1 MGFISSITRSVR
13 NNKISRKLSIST
25 SKPHHEDSKDLIK
38 IPSNVPSLTRVDSL
52 ASTIRLDVQEAT
64 IPTESPAHRK
74 RLTPADLNLQTLFD
88 NAEALDPATSRAVRA
103 LSMPEYPIL
112 KMDTVKPPFDTP
124 AKRLQ
129 DPIDTGRTNGKN
141 IAHTT
146 SSLRNTNGNW
156 KSGRMRK
163 EQSQGHSRSQSQSQ
177 TQNKSQSQSQ
187 SQSQKQT
194 GSRIKRSMTGL
205 LKKSTSLKIPRS
217 SLSLKTMRG
226 PAEPKWMDGRCIS
239 EEDFLVDER
248 AELKWL
254 ELNGLSSRDTEFG
267 VWRGNGFGRPW

>member
-25 SKPHHEDSKDLIK
+25 SNKPHHEDSKDLIK
-38 IPSNVPSLTRVDSL
+38 ILSNAASLTRIDSI
-52 ASTIRLDVQEAT
+52 ASTIRLDIQEPT
-64 IPTESPAHRK
+64 SPTESPTHRK

-88 NAEALDPATSRAVRA
+88 NAEALDPATNRAVRA

-112 KMDTVKPPFDTP
+112 KMDTVKSPFDTP
-124 AKRLQ
+124 TKKLQ
-129 DPIDTGRTNGKN
+129 DPIDTGRANGKN
-141 IAHTT
+141 FTQTT
-146 SSLRNTNGNW
+146 RSVRNTNGNRNT
-156 KSGRMRK
+156 GRMKK
-163 EQSQGHSRSQSQSQ
+163 EEYKGHGRSQSQSQ
-177 TQNKSQSQSQ
+177 IQGQGQGQNQNQNL
-187 SQSQKQT
+187 T
-194 GSRIKRSMTGL
+194 GSRIKRSMTGF

-226 PAEPKWMDGRCIS
+226 PSEPKWMDGRCIS
-239 EEDFLVDER
+239 EEDFLVDEK

-254 ELNGLSSRDTEFG
+254 ELNGLSSRNTEFG